1 MIEIAKIKITKQK
14 KNIRLDSNILVGK
27 DILELVSGAMYV
39 EPLSIYREY
48 VQNAVDA
55 IDEAKEQG
63 LYKGRRQPRID
74 IFVDPEERT
83 VKIRDNGIGISR
95 KDFVKRLTAFG
106 ASHKRGTSARGFRG
120 VGRLSGLGYCQQL
133 IFRTRTNLDTEVS
146 ELLWD
151 GKRFKEIL
159 LDAKYQGGLN
169 DVVHDVTELSS
180 SNDTSYPAHFF
191 EVELVNVTRYR
202 NDILLNEEVI
212 ESYLS
217 QVAPLPF
224 HPEFKYGVEIQK
236 FLDNYQTGKNY
247 PIYLTN
253 INNEDEIEQLYRPHK
268 NRFFITDSLGGR
280 FTGVEYLELPG
291 ISGDISAC
299 GWILGHGYLGAI
311 PKRELIKGLRLRSGN
326 IQVGSDG
333 IISEVF
339 KEPRFNSWSVGEMH
353 ILSKKICP
361 NGRRDDFEANSH
373 YMNLQ
378 NHLVPHTSNIAK
390 TCRDSSNRRNRIKAF
405 ELEQRKIEENR
416 AVIKQSA
423 VSKKVKENLE
433 KEIERS
439 LGAMNKLTDVVVLG
453 LSETN
458 KLKMKLKKL
467 EGKIDKKVVLRNKKG
482 PLDQLPKHKRSTYR
496 EVIDLVYECS
506 PNKESA
512 RVLIGKILVKLIGER
527 K

>member
-1 MIEIAKIKITKQK
+1 MTRIAQIKITKPK
-14 KNIRLDSNILVGK
+14 KSRKLDSNILVGK

-106 ASHKRGTSARGFRG
+106 ASHKRGTTARGFRG
-120 VGRLSGLGYCQQL
+120 VGRFSGLGYCQQL
-133 IFRTRTNLDTEVS
+133 IFRTRVNLDTEVS

-151 GKRFKEIL
+151 GRKFKEIL

-169 DVVHDVTELSS
+169 DVVHDVTKLSS
-180 SNDTSYPAHFF
+180 FNDVSYPAHFF
-191 EVELVNVTRYR
+191 EVEMIGVTRYR

-212 ESYLS
+212 EDYLS

-224 HPEFKYGVEIQK
+224 HPKFKYGEEIQE
-236 FLDNYQTGKNY
+236 FLDNYQAGKNY
-247 PIYLTN
+247 PIYLKSIT
-253 INNEDEIEQLYRPHK
+253 NEDEVEQLYRPHR
-268 NRFFITDSLGGR
+268 NRFSITDSLGGR
-280 FTGVEYLELPG
+280 FTGVGYLALPG
-291 ISGDISAC
+291 ISGDVSAC
-299 GWILGHGYLGAI
+299 GWILGHDCFGAI
-311 PKRELIKGLRLRSGN
+311 PKRELIKGLRLRAGN

-339 KEPRFNSWSVGEMH
+339 KEPRFNSWSVGELH
-353 ILSKKICP
+353 ILSKKISP
-361 NGRRDDFEANSH
+361 NGRRDNFEANSH
-373 YMNLQ
+373 YMNLL

-390 TCRDSSNRRNRIKAF
+390 TCRDKSNRRNKIKAF
-405 ELEQRKIEENR
+405 DFEQKKIEENR
-416 AVIKQSA
+416 AIIKQSA
-423 VSKKVKENLE
+423 VSRKAKKNLE

-439 LGAMNKLTDVVVLG
+439 LWLMNKLTDTEVLD
-453 LSETN
+453 SREAN
-458 KLKMKLKKL
+458 KLKIKLKKL
-467 EGKIDKKVVLRNKKG
+467 EGKIVKREVSKNVKSPFDH
-482 PLDQLPKHKRSTYR
+482 LPKQKQPVYR
-496 EVIDLVYECS
+496 EIVDLIYEYS

-512 RVLIGKILVKLIGER
+512 RLLVEKVLGKLDGKR